1 MDAGFWKKSC
11 SNKRI
16 ECKDNSKKRHCALA
30 GCPTRTIVF
39 LGPSLDPETAAR
51 HLPATYRPPVEQGD
65 IVKALASGPVDT
77 LVIVDGS
84 FGKVPAVRHKELL
97 WALSKGVRVFG
108 AASMGALR
116 AAELAPFGMIGHG
129 FVYRWYRSTLL
140 ADDDEVAVAMTPVEL
155 GARPLSDALINMR
168 LTFRRAERASV
179 VGPELRRALVDG
191 ARRLHFLR
199 RTYRA
204 VFDQARTE
212 LPPSLLPEL
221 DRLEA
226 WVAAHAVD
234 IKRDDAISLLRL
246 VAQSPAKNESTQS
259 KPFHVTESWAID
271 LMQSNLW
278 DHVDLQQSR
287 S

>member
-1 MDAGFWKKSC
+1 MSD
-11 SNKRI
+11 
-16 ECKDNSKKRHCALA
+16 
-30 GCPTRTIVF
+30 RTIVF
-39 LGPSLDPETAAR
+39 LGPSLDLDLAAR

-65 IVKALASGPVDT
+65 VVEALSSGPVDT
-77 LVIVDGS
+77 LVVIDGS

-97 WALSKGVRVFG
+97 RALSKGVRVFG

-129 FVYRWYRSTLL
+129 FVYRWYRATLL

-155 GARPLSDALINMR
+155 GARPLGDALINMR
-168 LTFRRAERASV
+168 LTLRRAERAAV
-179 VGPELRRALVDG
+179 IGTELRRALIDG

-204 VFDQARTE
+204 VFDQARNE
-212 LPPSLLPEL
+212 LPASLVPGL

-226 WVAAHAVD
+226 WVADHAIDV
-234 IKRDDAISLLRL
+234 KRDDAISLLRL
-246 VAQSPAKNESTQS
+246 VAQSPAKNEPMQS
-259 KPFHVTESWAID
+259 KPFDVTESWAID

-278 DHVDLQQSR
+278 ERAGLQQSR